1 MHPPSRVPES
11 ADVAVIGGGLAGL
24 CVAAMLAECDARVVV
39 LERMPSGSRG
49 FSAHTH
55 GAVGL
60 GYADHP
66 IRLVRSLGEDV
77 ARALVQCSSESLALL
92 RERGWLE
99 GSGLL
104 TASLGAT
111 EHDEIGL
118 SIELLQRWGLTVEPW
133 SDARVG
139 ETLGG
144 TGFGPGWFDP
154 RGGWLDP
161 AAAVARAHDWATR
174 VGARVVHGTIVSH
187 TRDGRPETVVCGTLG
202 DEPFELKADIVV
214 HAAGIAERDLDPFFV
229 DKLFPVRFQMQRV
242 QLPDARPAPLPFCAQ
257 LSYLQCAPRADG
269 TVVLGGCRWATPHLE
284 AGEADPETLSDA
296 VDEKLSAVRTGLL
309 KECFGESQV
318 VGRSAGI
325 MTFTCDGL
333 PIVGPL
339 PGRVGHLAC
348 LGWNGRPWSHA
359 LRAAAAIRDG
369 LMTGR
374 STGWPDLLTP
384 QRFV

>member
-1 MHPPSRVPES
+1 MHPLSRVPES
-11 ADVAVIGGGLAGL
+11 ADVAIIGGGLAGL

-55 GAVGL
+55 GAVGM

-77 ARALVQCSSESLALL
+77 ARELVQCSSESLALL

-99 GSGLL
+99 GPGLL

-118 SIELLQRWGLTVEPW
+118 SIELLERWGLTVEPW
-133 SDARVG
+133 SDVRVG

-144 TGFGPGWFDP
+144 TARVGMVRPTGRLARPDHCGGQSPGW
-154 RGGWLDP
+154 
-161 AAAVARAHDWATR
+161 ATQ
-174 VGARVVHGTIVSH
+174 VEAQVVHGAVVSH
-187 TRDGRPETVVCGTLG
+187 TRDGRPETVVCGSVF
-202 DEPFELKADIVV
+202 DAPFELKADIVV
-214 HAAGIAERDLDPFFV
+214 HAAGIAERELIHSSSTSCFRCDFRCSVCSCRTP
-229 DKLFPVRFQMQRV
+229 P
-242 QLPDARPAPLPFCAQ
+242 RPPFCAQ
-257 LSYLQCAPRADG
+257 LSYLQCAPRPDG

-284 AGEADPETLSDA
+284 TGESDPEALSDA
-296 VDEKLSAVRTGLL
+296 VDEKLTAVRTGLL
-309 KECFGESQV
+309 KECLGESRV
-318 VGRSAGI
+318 IGRAAGI

-374 STGWPDLLTP
+374 STGWPELLTP